1 MKNICLRLCG
11 ISMAVMSLGTG
22 IAHASPTTLPASGVT
37 QTHATLS
44 GTGATGFQVK
54 YGKLT
59 ELDEIAQNALSPDSD
74 PVAFTLD
81 RYPWKKRNGWIESY
95 YNTSSPLPVNTGSA
109 ITAEVTLTEETT
121 VSFEWGVDSEEGIG
135 NLSFIVDGQTLGSIS
150 GLVDFTG
157 TSFTIAPG
165 THTLKWE
172 YRKTAVTNVGMDL
185 AKLRNIDLR
194 NTTPGEW
201 ISMDAQGGSVTV
213 DDLYPGQDYIF
224 RAVDASGN
232 RSGLKQFRTLDITIG
247 DMTIDPITQTT
258 ATVSTPLDYGDASI
272 ETGFEFWRYDKPFED
287 SDLAKG
293 LLHRSCLEKGVVL
306 SFGKGWHI
314 SSNAIS
320 FNGNKSDGTI
330 IAEFTTTDAG
340 KISFNLQIYYATLD
354 FYVDDELVAT
364 LSDSYGNH
372 EFDLTVGA
380 HVLRWEIAYFNP
392 FHGYV
397 YLGSL
402 YIPNLKTYDLQSIS
416 VTPSVEISTVLDR
429 LTPNSVYNVRP
440 IVKPDYE
447 SRFEQRWSGD
457 SVPYKT
463 FTTLPVT
470 ADTLSVSEL
479 RQASVTLRGKV
490 VGGDAEII
498 ARGLQYKDA
507 TGARWT
513 DFPAEAAAGEEIST
527 KVTRLRPATK
537 YDYRAYIQANG
548 CDTVFSVTG
557 SFTTEAVQALKP
569 VLVSSTQHTAKIQGE
584 IVAGDAQ
591 IYQRGMQ
598 FASVNSQE
606 WEDFED
612 DGANDKFI
620 LERTGLD
627 YRGAYK
633 ARTYVQPAG
642 CDIIYSDTL
651 KFFTKSIEAQ
661 VDSVRNVMQRTATL
675 YCHTDGGDHGIDKRY
690 YRIYSE
696 DDRFSNKR
704 MDAFEKNF
712 FSSFMPFDYEVIQNA
727 MDYGDGH
734 LVSKQNAKL
743 KIKFQTF
750 IPGQFSFFLKGI
762 ATVKFYING
771 VLNSTIDLQETKDF
785 VTSDIFYPGAYEL
798 EWDLT
803 DVNEIYLRNFRIN
816 SDNNLPIES
825 TSDAFTIS
833 LSGLHPQRSYG
844 VALTAEKSDDKISV
858 YKWQDFTTTSY
869 FTEFITTGLTQSKA
883 TLQAYILPTNDT
895 PEEMGFIYTDDAG
908 NSTRAVGSVT
918 DGWLTAEI
926 SGLSA
931 NRRYRF
937 SPYAKVDGY
946 VYKSDDE
953 SHFTTPPVDMK
964 VVFSGITQTK
974 ANMTISC
981 DKGDASVE
989 DIQYR
994 LDYGDYMGYTSPVS
1008 FTSLTPSHT
1017 YNVYVQARVNG
1028 TTYYFG
1034 SYPFKTLDINVSSTV
1049 DAAQTSAFVKVFPAV
1064 GDATLV
1070 ASGIEYSTDMSYDNR
1085 IECDGNNTVLV
1096 TELDPATTYY
1106 YRAWAETAEGATAVK
1121 EGTFRTSAITCQTSA
1136 ADNISNRSARLNGM
1150 IDCDANSSAEFGFE
1164 WKRMT
1169 GWASDPAFTKGIKNE
1184 DGTIS
1189 VSLINGMLDP
1199 DTDYQFRAAVRY
1211 KGKMYHASE
1220 WKNFRTENE
1229 FILYPG
1235 TVYTLYRTDRE
1246 NNAIIFCGYYV
1257 AGSETVTAQ
1266 GYEYWHNGGASA
1278 PAMNAPAT
1286 VETVYTGEDMQYTLP
1301 AALLADGNYSVRAF
1315 IETESGK
1322 TYGQTL
1328 SFGIENGGPSAIIDI
1343 ESAVIQCRPVNG
1355 QIVMSNVSGLA
1366 VRICDTTGRTI
1377 FYKENLGETEYFDA
1391 PRNTICLL
1399 RFSNGMTFK
1408 IMP

>member
-54 YGKLT
+54 YGTLV

-135 NLSFIVDGQTLGSIS
+135 NLSFIVDGQILGSIS
-150 GLVDFTG
+150 GLVDFTS

-258 ATVSTPLDYGDASI
+258 ATVSAPIDFGDAQV
-272 ETGFEFWRYDKPFED
+272 ETGVECTTGSYTN
-287 SDLAKG
+287 S
-293 LLHRSCLEKGVVL
+293 VY
-306 SFGKGWHI
+306 
-314 SSNAIS
+314 SNALLAPDTRGRVIDVQVDGNWTVSDNSLIFNSKVDYKTVTVSFEMLSAGEIS
-320 FNGNKSDGTI
+320 FYASASNGRLDFHIDGSRGTQITGSYRKFTYSLSAGKHTLYWSTWYNGNYRAEIGNLSIPSLPMPELQTI
-330 IAEFTTTDAG
+330 PVTATDIINTRIEG
-340 KISFNLQIYYATLD
+340 
-354 FYVDDELVAT
+354 
-364 LSDSYGNH
+364 
-372 EFDLTVGA
+372 
-380 HVLRWEIAYFNP
+380 
-392 FHGYV
+392 
-397 YLGSL
+397 
-402 YIPNLKTYDLQSIS
+402 
-416 VTPSVEISTVLDR
+416 
-429 LTPNSVYNVRP
+429 LTPNCTYFVRP
-440 IVKPDYE
+440 YVNLTYT
-447 SRFEQRWSGD
+447 SRFENRWNND
-457 SVPYKT
+457 SIPFKN

-470 ADTLSVSEL
+470 ADTLSVADL

-513 DFPAEAAAGEEIST
+513 DFPAEAAAGEEISA
-527 KVTRLRPATK
+527 KVTRLRPATN

-598 FASVNSQE
+598 FAPFNSQE

-651 KFFTKSIEAQ
+651 KFYTKSIEAQ
-661 VDSVRNVMQRTATL
+661 VDSVRNVMQRTATI
-675 YCHTDGGDHGIDKRY
+675 YCHTDGGDHGIDNRY
-690 YRIYSE
+690 YGIYS
-696 DDRFSNKR
+696 DDPRFFNKR
-704 MDAFEKNF
+704 EDEFEKNF
-712 FSSFMPFDYEVIQNA
+712 FNDLMPFDYEVIQN
-727 MDYGDGH
+727 DFTYGDWR
-734 LVSKQNAKL
+734 LVTDKDATLKMKL
-743 KIKFQTF
+743 QTF
-750 IPGQFSFFLKGI
+750 IPGRFYFYYAGVGAVNL
-762 ATVKFYING
+762 YINNE
-771 VLNSTIDLQETKDF
+771 LISTLDPQQAKEYRTTD
-785 VTSDIFYPGAYEL
+785 VYPPGSYEL
-798 EWDLT
+798 EWRAT
-803 DVNEIYLRNFRIN
+803 NVNEIVLGSFTIETY
-816 SDNNLPIES
+816 NLPIE
-825 TSDAFTIS
+825 TS
-833 LSGLHPQRSYG
+833 
-844 VALTAEKSDDKISV
+844 SDDFILELNGLCPDARYEVNISALKTEDKASA
-858 YKWQDFTTTSY
+858 YTSQTFTTTSY
-869 FTEFITTGLTQSKA
+869 FADALAKDLTQSKA
-883 TLQAYILPTNDT
+883 TLQAYVLPTNDT
-895 PEEMGFIYTDDAG
+895 PEEMGFIFTDDAG
-908 NSTRAVGSVT
+908 NSTKATGSVAE
-918 DGWLTAEI
+918 GYLTAGI

-931 NRRYRF
+931 NKHYIFR
-937 SPYAKVDGY
+937 PYAKVDGH
-946 VYKSDDE
+946 VYE
-953 SHFTTPPVDMK
+953 WFYQAEFTTPPVDMK

-981 DKGDASVE
+981 DKGDATVE
-989 DIQYR
+989 NIQYR

-1034 SYPFKTLDINVSSTV
+1034 PYPFKTLDINVSSTV
-1049 DAAQTSAFVKVFPAV
+1049 DAAQTSALVKVFPAV

-1169 GWASDPAFTKGIKNE
+1169 GWASDPAFTKGIKND
-1184 DGTIS
+1184 DGSIS

-1328 SFGIENGGPSAIIDI
+1328 SFGIENGGPSSIIDI
-1343 ESAVIQCRPVNG
+1343 ESTVIQCRPVNG

>member
-1 MKNICLRLCG
+1 M
-11 ISMAVMSLGTG
+11 
-22 IAHASPTTLPASGVT
+22 
-37 QTHATLS
+37 
-44 GTGATGFQVK
+44 
-54 YGKLT
+54 
-59 ELDEIAQNALSPDSD
+59 
-74 PVAFTLD
+74 
-81 RYPWKKRNGWIESY
+81 
-95 YNTSSPLPVNTGSA
+95 
-109 ITAEVTLTEETT
+109 
-121 VSFEWGVDSEEGIG
+121 
-135 NLSFIVDGQTLGSIS
+135 
-150 GLVDFTG
+150 
-157 TSFTIAPG
+157 
-165 THTLKWE
+165 
-172 YRKTAVTNVGMDL
+172 
-185 AKLRNIDLR
+185 
-194 NTTPGEW
+194 
-201 ISMDAQGGSVTV
+201 
-213 DDLYPGQDYIF
+213 
-224 RAVDASGN
+224 
-232 RSGLKQFRTLDITIG
+232 
-247 DMTIDPITQTT
+247 
-258 ATVSTPLDYGDASI
+258 
-272 ETGFEFWRYDKPFED
+272 
-287 SDLAKG
+287 
-293 LLHRSCLEKGVVL
+293 
-306 SFGKGWHI
+306 
-314 SSNAIS
+314 
-320 FNGNKSDGTI
+320 
-330 IAEFTTTDAG
+330 
-340 KISFNLQIYYATLD
+340 
-354 FYVDDELVAT
+354 
-364 LSDSYGNH
+364 
-372 EFDLTVGA
+372 
-380 HVLRWEIAYFNP
+380 
-392 FHGYV
+392 
-397 YLGSL
+397 
-402 YIPNLKTYDLQSIS
+402 
-416 VTPSVEISTVLDR
+416 
-429 LTPNSVYNVRP
+429 
-440 IVKPDYE
+440 
-447 SRFEQRWSGD
+447 
-457 SVPYKT
+457 
-463 FTTLPVT
+463 
-470 ADTLSVSEL
+470 
-479 RQASVTLRGKV
+479 
-490 VGGDAEII
+490 
-498 ARGLQYKDA
+498 
-507 TGARWT
+507 
-513 DFPAEAAAGEEIST
+513 
-527 KVTRLRPATK
+527 TRLRPATN

-598 FASVNSQE
+598 FAPFNSQE

-651 KFFTKSIEAQ
+651 KFYTKSIEAQ
-661 VDSVRNVMQRTATL
+661 VDSIKNVMQRTATI
-675 YCHTDGGDHGIDKRY
+675 YCHTDGGDHGIDNRY
-690 YRIYSE
+690 YGIYS
-696 DDRFSNKR
+696 DDPRFFNKR
-704 MDAFEKNF
+704 EDEFEKNF
-712 FSSFMPFDYEVIQNA
+712 FNDLMPFDYEVIQN
-727 MDYGDGH
+727 DFTYGDWR
-734 LVSKQNAKL
+734 LVTDKDATLKMKL
-743 KIKFQTF
+743 QTF
-750 IPGQFSFFLKGI
+750 IPGRFYFYYVGVGAVNL
-762 ATVKFYING
+762 YINNE
-771 VLNSTIDLQETKDF
+771 LISTLDPQQAKEYRTTD
-785 VTSDIFYPGAYEL
+785 VYPPGSYEL
-798 EWDLT
+798 EWRAT
-803 DVNEIYLRNFRIN
+803 NVNEIVLGSFTIETY
-816 SDNNLPIES
+816 NLPIE
-825 TSDAFTIS
+825 TS
-833 LSGLHPQRSYG
+833 
-844 VALTAEKSDDKISV
+844 SDDFILELNGLCPDARYEVNISALKTEDKASA
-858 YKWQDFTTTSY
+858 YQRRTFTTTSY
-869 FTEFITTGLTQSKA
+869 FADALAKDLTQSKA
-883 TLQAYILPTNDT
+883 TLQAYVLPTNDT

-918 DGWLTAEI
+918 DGWLKAEI

-953 SHFTTPPVDMK
+953 SNFTTPPVDMK

-981 DKGDASVE
+981 DKGDATVE
-989 DIQYR
+989 NIQYF

-1008 FTSLTPSHT
+1008 FTSLTPSHI

-1028 TTYYFG
+1028 TTYFFG
-1034 SYPFKTLDINVSSTV
+1034 AYPFKTLDINVSSTV
-1049 DAAQTSAFVKVFPAV
+1049 DAAQTSALVKVFPAV

-1070 ASGIEYSTDMSYDNR
+1070 ASGIEYSTDMSYDNM

-1169 GWASDPAFTKGIKNE
+1169 GWASDPAFTKGIKND

-1328 SFGIENGGPSAIIDI
+1328 SFGIENGGPSSIIDI
-1343 ESAVIQCRPVNG
+1343 ESTPIHCRPVNG

>member
-1 MKNICLRLCG
+1 
-11 ISMAVMSLGTG
+11 MAVMSLGTG
-22 IAHASPTTLPASGVT
+22 IAHASPITLPASCVT

-54 YGKLT
+54 YGTLI

-74 PVAFTLD
+74 PVAFTID

-150 GLVDFTG
+150 GLVDFTS

-258 ATVSTPLDYGDASI
+258 ATVLAPIDFGDAQV
-272 ETGFEFWRYDKPFED
+272 ETGLLYTNGYSTGNDYSFALLAPDSRCRQIEVQVYGNWTASNNCLVFSTKTDNRYVTVSFEM
-287 SDLAKG
+287 
-293 LLHRSCLEKGVVL
+293 L
-306 SFGKGWHI
+306 SAGE
-314 SSNAIS
+314 IS
-320 FNGNKSDGTI
+320 FDASVTGGRLNFFIDGHSSGQISGSKRRYTYSLSAGKHTLQWRTYFTGTYRAEIGNLSI
-330 IAEFTTTDAG
+330 PHAPLNINESQAIAIPTTDIKNIRIEG
-340 KISFNLQIYYATLD
+340 L
-354 FYVDDELVAT
+354 
-364 LSDSYGNH
+364 
-372 EFDLTVGA
+372 
-380 HVLRWEIAYFNP
+380 
-392 FHGYV
+392 
-397 YLGSL
+397 
-402 YIPNLKTYDLQSIS
+402 IPNTTYA
-416 VTPSVEISTVLDR
+416 
-429 LTPNSVYNVRP
+429 VRP
-440 IVKPDYE
+440 YINLTYP
-447 SRFEQRWSGD
+447 SRFENRWNND
-457 SVPYKT
+457 NIPYKG

-470 ADTLSVSEL
+470 ADTLSVSDL

-513 DFPAEAAAGEEIST
+513 DFPAEAAAGEEISA
-527 KVTRLRPATK
+527 KVTRLRPATN

-598 FASVNSQE
+598 FAPFNSQE
-606 WEDFED
+606 WENFED
-612 DGANDKFI
+612 DGADDKFI

-661 VDSVRNVMQRTATL
+661 VDSIKNVMQRTATL

-750 IPGQFSFFLKGI
+750 IPGQFSFYLKGI

-771 VLNSTIDLQETKDF
+771 VLNSTIDLQQTKDF

-918 DGWLTAEI
+918 DGWLKAEI

-953 SHFTTPPVDMK
+953 SNFTTPPVDMK

-981 DKGDASVE
+981 DKGDATVE
-989 DIQYR
+989 NIQYF

-1008 FTSLTPSHT
+1008 FTSLTPSHI

-1028 TTYYFG
+1028 TTYFFG
-1034 SYPFKTLDINVSSTV
+1034 AYPFKTLDINVSSTV
-1049 DAAQTSAFVKVFPAV
+1049 DAAQTSALVKVFPAV

-1085 IECDGNNTVLV
+1085 IECDGNNTVLI

-1169 GWASDPAFTKGIKNE
+1169 GWASDPAFTKGIKND
-1184 DGTIS
+1184 DGSIS

-1266 GYEYWHNGGASA
+1266 GYEYWHNGGASS

-1328 SFGIENGGPSAIIDI
+1328 SFGIENGGPSSIIDI

-1377 FYKENLGETEYFDA
+1377 FYKKNLGETEYFDA

>member
-1 MKNICLRLCG
+1 
-11 ISMAVMSLGTG
+11 MAVMSLGTG
-22 IAHASPTTLPASGVT
+22 IAHASPTTLHASGVT

-54 YGKLT
+54 YGTLV

-258 ATVSTPLDYGDASI
+258 ATVSAPLDYGDAQV
-272 ETGFEFWRYDKPFED
+272 ETGVIYTNGYSNGNDYSYALLAPDSRYKQIEVQVYGDWTASNNCLVFNTNKDNRYVTVSFEM
-287 SDLAKG
+287 
-293 LLHRSCLEKGVVL
+293 L
-306 SFGKGWHI
+306 SAGE
-314 SSNAIS
+314 IS
-320 FNGNKSDGTI
+320 FYASATNGR
-330 IAEFTTTDAG
+330 
-340 KISFNLQIYYATLD
+340 LD
-354 FYVDDELVAT
+354 FYIDGSKKAEISGNKQRYTYSLSAGRHT
-364 LSDSYGNH
+364 LQWTTYYKNPYLSYRAEIGN
-372 EFDLTVGA
+372 L
-380 HVLRWEIAYFNP
+380 
-392 FHGYV
+392 
-397 YLGSL
+397 S
-402 YIPNLKTYDLQSIS
+402 IPQVPMRGHSIS
-416 VTPSVEISTVLDR
+416 VMATDKISTKIEG
-429 LTPNSVYNVRP
+429 LTSNSPYL
-440 IVKPDYE
+440 VKPFVNLTYT
-447 SRFEQRWSGD
+447 SRFENRWNND
-457 SVPYKT
+457 NIPIEY

-470 ADTLSVSEL
+470 ADTLSVSYL
-479 RQASVTLRGKV
+479 RQASVTLRGKI

-513 DFPAEAAAGEEIST
+513 DFPADAAAGEEISA
-527 KVTRLRPATK
+527 KVTRLRPATN
-537 YDYRAYIQANG
+537 YDYRAYIQATG
-548 CDTVFSVTG
+548 CDTVFSDTG

-569 VLVSSTQHTAKIQGE
+569 ILLSRTQHTAKIQGE

-598 FASVNSQE
+598 LAPLNSSE
-606 WEDFED
+606 WADFED
-612 DGANDKFI
+612 SGTEDKFI

-627 YRGAYK
+627 YDAAYK

-642 CDIIYSDTL
+642 CDIIYSETL
-651 KFFTKSIEAQ
+651 KFYTKPIEVK
-661 VDSVRNVMQRTATL
+661 VDSITNITQRTATFNG
-675 YCHTDGGDHGIDKRY
+675 HTDGGDHGVDELYYSIKLNESINSNIDTFSIAAFY
-690 YRIYSE
+690 NGHYS
-696 DDRFSNKR
+696 FK
-704 MDAFEKNF
+704 
-712 FSSFMPFDYEVIQNA
+712 YEVIQN
-727 MDYGDGH
+727 DFICDGTK
-734 LVSKQNAKL
+734 LVTTEDATL
-743 KIKFQTF
+743 KIRLQTF
-750 IPGQFSFFLKGI
+750 KPGQFSFYYAGTGSI
-762 ATVKFYING
+762 DFYINSE
-771 VLNSTIDLQETKDF
+771 LISTLAPQLEEIPD
-785 VTSDIFYPGAYEL
+785 TSIFGKKYTTSEIYFPGTYEL
-798 EWDLT
+798 EWHAS
-803 DVNEIYLRNFRIN
+803 DVSEITLRFIDIV
-816 SDNNLPIES
+816 SSKLPIE
-825 TSDAFTIS
+825 TSSDDFTIN
-833 LSGLHPQRSYG
+833 LSGLYPNANYRVTIYAKKNEDESFTSG
-844 VALTAEKSDDKISV
+844 VKS
-858 YKWQDFTTTSY
+858 FTTASY
-869 FTEFITTGLTQSKA
+869 FSDPLVTNLTQSNA
-883 TLQAYILPTNDT
+883 TLQAIVLPTNDT
-895 PEEMGFIYTDDAG
+895 FEEIGFTYTDDTG
-908 NSTRAVGSVT
+908 NTSKIVGTVNE
-918 DGWLTAEI
+918 GYLTADI
-926 SGLSA
+926 SNLSA
-931 NRRYRF
+931 NSHYRF
-937 SPYAKVDGY
+937 GPYVKVDGY
-946 VYKSDDE
+946 VYKWEDLSE
-953 SHFTTPPVDMK
+953 FMTPPIAMN
-964 VVFSGITQTK
+964 VVFSDITQTK

-981 DKGDASVE
+981 DKGDATVE
-989 DIQYR
+989 DIQYS
-994 LDYGDYMGYTSPVS
+994 LDYGDYMDYISKVS
-1008 FTSLTPSHT
+1008 FTSLTPTHT

-1034 SYPFKTLDINVSSTV
+1034 PYPFKTLEVNVSSTV
-1049 DAAQTSAFVKVFPAV
+1049 SEDAQTSARIRVLPSV

-1070 ASGIEYSTDMSYDNR
+1070 SSGIDYSTDLSYDNR
-1085 IECDGNNTVLV
+1085 IECDADNMVLI
-1096 TELDPATTYY
+1096 TELAPATTYH
-1106 YRAWAETAEGATAVK
+1106 YRAWTETAEGGIVVK

-1169 GWASDPAFTKGIKNE
+1169 GWASDPAFTKGVKND

-1257 AGSETVTAQ
+1257 AGSETVAAQ

-1328 SFGIENGGPSAIIDI
+1328 SFGIENGGPSSIIDI

>member
-1 MKNICLRLCG
+1 
-11 ISMAVMSLGTG
+11 MAVMSLGTG

-54 YGKLT
+54 YGTLV

-81 RYPWKKRNGWIESY
+81 YYPWKKRNGWIESY

-201 ISMDAQGGSVTV
+201 ISMDAHGGSVTV

-258 ATVSTPLDYGDASI
+258 ATVSVPIDYGDAQV
-272 ETGFEFWRYDKPFED
+272 ETGVVYTDGYYFDYHSKALLSLDTRFKDIMVDVDPYWR
-287 SDLAKG
+287 
-293 LLHRSCLEKGVVL
+293 
-306 SFGKGWHI
+306 
-314 SSNAIS
+314 SSNDCLVFGYKFNDRGVTASFEMQSAGEIS
-320 FNGNKSDGTI
+320 FDASATNGRLNFYIDGSKKAEISGNKQRYTYSLSAGRHTLKWTTYYTYSNRSYH
-330 IAEFTTTDAG
+330 AEIGNLSIPHVPMRGHSISATATDKISTKIEG
-340 KISFNLQIYYATLD
+340 LTSNSKYSVRPLVNLTYSSRFENKWNHDKISFKNFA
-354 FYVDDELVAT
+354 
-364 LSDSYGNH
+364 
-372 EFDLTVGA
+372 
-380 HVLRWEIAYFNP
+380 
-392 FHGYV
+392 
-397 YLGSL
+397 
-402 YIPNLKTYDLQSIS
+402 
-416 VTPSVEISTVLDR
+416 
-429 LTPNSVYNVRP
+429 
-440 IVKPDYE
+440 
-447 SRFEQRWSGD
+447 
-457 SVPYKT
+457 
-463 FTTLPVT
+463 TLPVI
-470 ADTLSVSEL
+470 ADTLPVADL

-490 VGGDAEII
+490 MGGDAEII

-513 DFPAEAAAGEEIST
+513 DFPADAAAGEEISA

-537 YDYRAYIQANG
+537 YDYRAYIQAIG
-548 CDTVFSVTG
+548 CDTVFSITG

-569 VLVSSTQHTAKIQGE
+569 ILLSSTQHTAKIQGE

-598 FASVNSQE
+598 IANFSYDN
-606 WEDFED
+606 WRDIEDSGTD
-612 DGANDKFI
+612 AKFT
-620 LERTGLD
+620 LESTGLD
-627 YRGAYK
+627 YNTTYK
-633 ARTYVQPAG
+633 VRTYVQAAG

-651 KFFTKSIEAQ
+651 KFSTLPIRIE
-661 VDSVRNVMQRTATL
+661 VDSVINITQRSATIH
-675 YCHTDGGDHGIDKRY
+675 YHTDRGDQGIDRLTYKLSVPEARY
-690 YRIYSE
+690 A
-696 DDRFSNKR
+696 DRNNS
-704 MDAFEKNF
+704 FEYGF
-712 FSSFMPFDYEVIQNA
+712 FGTQMPFDYEIIHNDWTKGSTTERDATLKMRIMTFVPGRFY
-727 MDYGDGH
+727 YGGGCKNGAILD
-734 LVSKQNAKL
+734 
-743 KIKFQTF
+743 
-750 IPGQFSFFLKGI
+750 FF
-762 ATVKFYING
+762 ING
-771 VLNSTIDLQETKDF
+771 EHIKKDSLYTNHPIYTVCDF
-785 VTSDIFYPGAYEL
+785 SYDTDSIYPPGTYEL
-798 EWDLT
+798 EWQAT
-803 DVNEIYLRNFRIN
+803 DVHDWVALSFRLEN
-816 SDNNLPIES
+816 AVFLIES
-825 TSDAFTIS
+825 SNDDFSICLNKLSPGLKYRIAIKAYGGNHGAYLGEFPYDFSTPPYFSDVMACN
-833 LSGLHPQRSYG
+833 
-844 VALTAEKSDDKISV
+844 V
-858 YKWQDFTTTSY
+858 
-869 FTEFITTGLTQSKA
+869 TQSKA
-883 TLQAYILPTNDT
+883 TLQAQVVPTEDT
-895 PEEMGFIYTDDAG
+895 IEDKGFILVDSNGIRSTIVGNISDDYMK
-908 NSTRAVGSVT
+908 
-918 DGWLTAEI
+918 AEI
-926 SGLSA
+926 SGLST
-931 NRRYRF
+931 NTNYTLR
-937 SPYAKVDGY
+937 SYAKVDGNIY
-946 VYKSDDE
+946 EGRDTIR
-953 SHFTTPPVDMK
+953 FTTPPVDIH
-964 VVFSGITQTK
+964 VDFNDVTQTK
-974 ANMTISC
+974 ANMTITY
-981 DKGDASVE
+981 DNGDATVDNLE
-989 DIQYR
+989 YN
-994 LDYGDYMGYTSPVS
+994 LDGSEYVSYHSKVS
-1008 FTSLTPSHT
+1008 FTALTPSKT
-1017 YNVYVQARVNG
+1017 YIVSVQGMVNG
-1028 TTYYFG
+1028 SSHDFG
-1034 SYPFKTLDINVSSTV
+1034 SYSFKTAAVSISPEV
-1049 DAAQTSAFVKVFPAV
+1049 VNSWATSAQIEMNEVV

-1070 ASGIEYSTDMSYDNR
+1070 SSGINYSTDLSYDNR
-1085 IECDGNNTVLV
+1085 IECDADNMVLI
-1096 TELDPATTYY
+1096 TELDPTTTYH
-1106 YRAWAETAEGATAVK
+1106 YRAWTETAEGGIVVK
-1121 EGTFRTSAITCQTSA
+1121 EGTFRTSAITCRTSA

-1169 GWASDPAFTKGIKNE
+1169 GWASDPAFTKGIKND

-1328 SFGIENGGPSAIIDI
+1328 SFGIENGGPSSIIDI

>member
-54 YGKLT
+54 YGTLV

-135 NLSFIVDGQTLGSIS
+135 NLSFIVDGQILGSIS
-150 GLVDFTG
+150 GLVDFTS

-258 ATVSTPLDYGDASI
+258 ATVSAPIDFGDAQV
-272 ETGFEFWRYDKPFED
+272 ETGYTLTYGGHGTLED
-287 SDLAKG
+287 SPLADAVLTPDSKG
-293 LLHRSCLEKGVVL
+293 HGIIVNVSG
-306 SFGKGWHI
+306 GWHI
-314 SSNAIS
+314 
-320 FNGNKSDGTI
+320 GGDGLSTSQY
-330 IAEFTTTDAG
+330 G
-340 KISFNLQIYYATLD
+340 TLT
-354 FYVDDELVAT
+354 V
-364 LSDSYGNH
+364 
-372 EFDLTVGA
+372 EFDLTDKSEISFHSYIYSGDIIFRIDSGA
-380 HVLRWEIAYFNP
+380 SQKLKSGDKIYELDAGHHVLTWEPSFPLSSRIKSAEISNLNIPQKNTTKLPVSPSNNMTGTFTDLRPNFSYGVTP
-392 FHGYV
+392 YV
-397 YLGSL
+397 
-402 YIPNLKTYDLQSIS
+402 IPNFD
-416 VTPSVEISTVLDR
+416 
-429 LTPNSVYNVRP
+429 
-440 IVKPDYE
+440 
-447 SRFEQRWSGD
+447 SRFEKRWD
-457 SVPYKT
+457 SLSSKSVT

-470 ADTLSVSEL
+470 ADTLSVSDL

-513 DFPAEAAAGEEIST
+513 DFPAEAAAGEEISA

-569 VLVSSTQHTAKIQGE
+569 ILVSSTQHTAKIQGE

-598 FASVNSQE
+598 FAPFNSQE
-606 WEDFED
+606 WENFED
-612 DGANDKFI
+612 DGADDKFI

-675 YCHTDGGDHGIDKRY
+675 YCHTDGGDHGIDQRHY
-690 YRIYSE
+690 DVYLSN
-696 DDRFSNKR
+696 DRFYRDSNIP
-704 MDAFEKNF
+704 FEKAF
-712 FSSFMPFDYEVIQNA
+712 FNDLAPFDYEVIQN
-727 MDYGDGH
+727 DFTYGDWR
-734 LVSKQNAKL
+734 LVTDKDATL
-743 KIKFQTF
+743 KIKLQTF
-750 IPGQFSFFLKGI
+750 IPGRFYFYYAGVGAVNL
-762 ATVKFYING
+762 YINNE
-771 VLNSTIDLQETKDF
+771 LISTLDPQQAKEYRTTD
-785 VTSDIFYPGAYEL
+785 VYPPGSYEL
-798 EWDLT
+798 EWRAT
-803 DVNEIYLRNFRIN
+803 NVNEIVLGSFTIESY
-816 SDNNLPIES
+816 NLPIES
-825 TSDAFTIS
+825 TSDNFTIN
-833 LSGLHPQRSYG
+833 LSGLCPDASYR
-844 VALTAEKSDDKISV
+844 VNISASKSEDKAST
-858 YKWQDFTTTSY
+858 YTSQTFTTTSY
-869 FTEFITTGLTQSKA
+869 FADALAKDLTQSKA
-883 TLQAYILPTNDT
+883 TLQAYVLPTNDT
-895 PEEMGFIYTDDAG
+895 PEEMGFIFTDDAG
-908 NSTRAVGSVT
+908 NSTKATGSVAE
-918 DGWLTAEI
+918 GYLTAGI

-931 NRRYRF
+931 NKHYIFR
-937 SPYAKVDGY
+937 PYAKVDGH
-946 VYKSDDE
+946 VYE
-953 SHFTTPPVDMK
+953 WFYQAEFTTPPVDMK

-981 DKGDASVE
+981 DKGDATVE
-989 DIQYR
+989 NIQYR

-1034 SYPFKTLDINVSSTV
+1034 PYPFKTLDINVSSTV
-1049 DAAQTSAFVKVFPAV
+1049 DAAQTSAIVKVFPAV

-1070 ASGIEYSTDMSYDNR
+1070 SSGIDYSTDMSYDNR

-1106 YRAWAETAEGATAVK
+1106 YRTWAETAEGATAVK
-1121 EGTFRTSAITCQTSA
+1121 EGTFRTAAITCQTSA

-1169 GWASDPAFTKGIKNE
+1169 GWASDPAFTKGIKND
-1184 DGTIS
+1184 DGSIS

-1328 SFGIENGGPSAIIDI
+1328 SFGIENGGPSSIIDI